1 MNAPLVFLQSQ
12 LTISSA
18 VEIILITVVVYFLL
32 GWVVDTQ
39 AEQVLKGIFVL
50 LLILPLSDWLG
61 LSTITFLI
69 KSAFTW
75 LFLFIIIVFQP
86 ELRSALESLGSK
98 GIINPWKNTSRE
110 IKDTTRSIDEVVSAV
125 ELLSKDHTGALIV
138 CENNTGLK
146 NIAASGIKLDSRISW
161 EILVN
166 IFTVNRPLHD
176 GAVILSFYKN
186 EIIAAGCLLPL
197 TERRDLISSLG
208 TRHRAGIGISEQS
221 DSLVIIVSEE
231 TGYISYVTGGNL
243 NRNVSPEVLKEVLMT
258 RYVEPLEENDK
269 GKKRG
274 SRA

>member
-208 TRHRAGIGISEQS
+208 TRHRAGIGLSEQS